1 MFASDSLPLQRSVR
15 RAGPESEPV
24 RRERHAVADVS
35 KAVAVR
41 RTNLQLIV
49 AVLLEREAEV
59 KRGPGR
65 IQPLA
70 DGERDA
76 GRVHRAPRELG
87 EALLRLG
94 RRAGGSQ
101 HRQDAPAVV
110 PHRPVESRRSEEHTS
125 ELQSQS
131 NLVCRLLL
139 EKKKKK

>member
-1 MFASDSLPLQRSVR
+1 MFATDSLPLQRSVR
-15 RAGPESEPV
+15 RARPESEPV

-41 RTNLQLIV
+41 RTELQLIV

-76 GRVHRAPRELG
+76 GRVPGVSLPMAPVAGKGLVYVG
-87 EALLRLG
+87 N
-94 RRAGGSQ
+94 AGGDQ
-101 HRQDAPAVV
+101 AGVTGYVYALDAGDG
-110 PHRPVESRRSEEHTS
+110 
-125 ELQSQS
+125 
-131 NLVCRLLL
+131 
-139 EKKKKK
+139 